1 MKSILNHFNQ
11 AESFIRKAKEAIS
24 QREEQVESFIEFDAA
39 LPIDVTVEWTKLC
52 QAWEADPD
60 QPNPFVIRKEGAS
73 FDFFTSVFAFHTFS
87 PAVVTDSD
95 VRLRLAREE
104 ADALA
109 RGNTMAIHQDIS
121 PSILIFQGIQ
131 LEDLQ

>member
-1 MKSILNHFNQ
+1 VL
-11 AESFIRKAKEAIS
+11 
-24 QREEQVESFIEFDAA
+24 
-39 LPIDVTVEWTKLC
+39 
-52 QAWEADPD
+52 
-60 QPNPFVIRKEGAS
+60 
-73 FDFFTSVFAFHTFS
+73 HTLF

-104 ADALA
+104 ADTLA
-109 RGNTMAIHQDIS
+109 RGNAMMAIHQDIS